1 MLFSNPEEARIRPA
15 WAGTVIFVEKQL
27 YLINILYNI
36 GNEEC
41 EIKYRIALQNSKN
54 DEAKMQATSFF
65 KFHLIL

>member
-1 MLFSNPEEARIRPA
+1 MLSKFDRE
-15 WAGTVIFVEKQL
+15 QL

>member
-1 MLFSNPEEARIRPA
+1 MLSKFDR
-15 WAGTVIFVEKQL
+15 KQL

-41 EIKYRIALQNSKN
+41 ENKYRIALQNSKN

-65 KFHLIL
+65 